1 MGLLLVTVM
10 VTSTGWTAEE
20 YVPFQLADKRGGLA
34 RLKGFK
40 VKADEGDIV
49 LTVKSLTNETF
60 VVLESPGEDKKP
72 VESRPILFSEFSEST
87 KRLIRSSNSARLLTA
102 AQKQK
107 LARLKSEQA
116 TSAAQ
121 SLIKSYEQFVKDE
134 NEPAAVKEA
143 ELKETIERSFR
154 MLQTRDQREPLVQYV
169 YSLIR
174 AQLDER
180 GTSHRQLEVLVRSYP
195 HYWSA
200 RRALI
205 YSVTNEKS
213 YIRGAAELKK
223 FYTDLTKAIQ
233 SGNHSNDELE
243 ALLAEYF
250 WVVDTAAV
258 FEMKP
263 KTKKIADL
271 ILKDP
276 RSKQMIADAEER
288 LQAVIKDQQQR
299 AAEKAAEEKQR
310 ISSLI
315 GKAKPLF
322 DTAEKEYR
330 RKWNATLPLYQ
341 RAMGNLQ
348 VAEFRFQEAY
358 LAYRQAVANHEQIS
372 SQLANA
378 RAKRNNAGEQ
388 DKKFFEDEVNRL
400 SNELTRVAN
409 RASFAEQTAG
419 QANLFRRNAFHQM
432 RGLSMQLQQIM
443 VSARGF
449 LFTFSREYFEA
460 IENDSELQGKYKIL
474 ENTVVGMRQQLFS
487 LAMQKQGKSKASE
500 LLKEESQQ
508 VVGLLQ
514 FSPHQAILELKAE
527 LQERSSR

>member
-1 MGLLLVTVM
+1 M

-49 LTVKSLTNETF
+49 STVKSLTNETF
-60 VVLESPGEDKKP
+60 VVLESPGEDNKP
-72 VESRPILFSEFSEST
+72 AESRPILFSAFSEST

-134 NEPAAVKEA
+134 NEPSAIKEA

-223 FYTDLTKAIQ
+223 FYTVLTKAI
-233 SGNHSNDELE
+233 
-243 ALLAEYF
+243 
-250 WVVDTAAV
+250 
-258 FEMKP
+258 
-263 KTKKIADL
+263 
-271 ILKDP
+271 
-276 RSKQMIADAEER
+276 
-288 LQAVIKDQQQR
+288 
-299 AAEKAAEEKQR
+299 
-310 ISSLI
+310 
-315 GKAKPLF
+315 
-322 DTAEKEYR
+322 
-330 RKWNATLPLYQ
+330 
-341 RAMGNLQ
+341 
-348 VAEFRFQEAY
+348 
-358 LAYRQAVANHEQIS
+358 
-372 SQLANA
+372 
-378 RAKRNNAGEQ
+378 
-388 DKKFFEDEVNRL
+388 
-400 SNELTRVAN
+400 
-409 RASFAEQTAG
+409 
-419 QANLFRRNAFHQM
+419 
-432 RGLSMQLQQIM
+432 
-443 VSARGF
+443 
-449 LFTFSREYFEA
+449 
-460 IENDSELQGKYKIL
+460 
-474 ENTVVGMRQQLFS
+474 
-487 LAMQKQGKSKASE
+487 
-500 LLKEESQQ
+500 
-508 VVGLLQ
+508 
-514 FSPHQAILELKAE
+514 
-527 LQERSSR
+527 